1 MKKRTPR
8 VAKIRSTLG
17 CQTHIPQVG
26 SCNVEPPIP
35 KQKASS
41 IAFTCLLAALVLL
54 IYAPVSNFKFLKF
67 DDGSYVT
74 GNLKVQRG
82 INLDTVREAFS
93 GTVAGN
99 WHPVTVLSHMLDCSL
114 FGVKAGPHHLVNVGF
129 HVINVILLV
138 GLMRRWTGQFL
149 PSLLLGALFA
159 LHPLRVESV
168 AWISERKD
176 VLSTM
181 FWLLGLGVYTSW
193 MHRRRWSTYLLL
205 TLCLALG
212 LFSKAM
218 LVTFPG
224 ILLLLDVWPL
234 RRIEFPNRF
243 SDSGFWRDVRLLV
256 AEKLPLFV
264 IAVAFCW
271 VALDAQRS
279 AGAVAGFDAL
289 PLGVRLQTAVVA
301 YVGYLGK
308 FFWPMNLACIYPHP
322 GGWSWW
328 MVLGSCVLLLTITGF
343 SIAAVRTR
351 PWWFF
356 GWFWYLGT
364 LIPVIGLVQ
373 IGDQW
378 MAERYTYVPLI
389 GPVLALVWELNRFI
403 SRSRNCMI
411 AGLAG
416 FTVAIAGC
424 IFLTSRQLMTWKDT
438 ETLSRHAIETTG
450 GNAAMWTNLAICH
463 AEKGQLE
470 VALGYF
476 KRVAKAKSREPDSMN
491 NVGRVLEQMGRLN
504 EAGGYYMAAIK
515 LDSGHVL
522 ARQNLGRLCIIIGR
536 DDLAVPEFEALI
548 RLQSEDPT
556 GYFQLARILAGSPKS
571 ALRNGDRAV
580 TLAERGCDLEPKP
593 TSSGREILAAAFAA
607 VGRTDDSFRALAEA
621 ADLAQHSGQRARE
634 KIIREQLARRSRP
647 K

>member
-1 MKKRTPR
+1 MLKKPIIPR
-8 VAKIRSTLG
+8 QSEFDVDPNKTDHV
-17 CQTHIPQVG
+17 THSWNHG
-26 SCNVEPPIP
+26 
-35 KQKASS
+35 A
-41 IAFTCLLAALVLL
+41 LL
-54 IYAPVSNFKFLKF
+54 IGAACLIAVLTLFLYSPVSNFKFLKF
-67 DDGSYVT
+67 DDDSYVT
-74 GNLKVQRG
+74 SNLEVQRG
-82 INLDTVREAFS
+82 INSETVREAFS

-99 WHPVTVLSHMLDCSL
+99 WHPVTVLSHMLDCTV
-114 FGVKAGPHHLVNVGF
+114 FGVKAGPHHLVNVVF

-138 GLMRRWTGQFL
+138 WLVRRWTGQFL
-149 PSLLLGALFA
+149 SALLVGALFA

-193 MHRRRWSTYLLL
+193 VRRKWWGNYLLL

-218 LVTFPG
+218 LVTFPFT
-224 ILLLLDVWPL
+224 LLLLDVWPL

-243 SDSGFWRDVRLLV
+243 SDSGFWRNVQLQVR
-256 AEKLPLFV
+256 EKLPLFA
-264 IAVAFCW
+264 ITSAFCW

-308 FFWPMNLACIYPHP
+308 FFWPVNLACIYPHP
-322 GGWSWW
+322 GTWPWW
-328 MVLGSCVLLLTITGF
+328 MVLGSCTLLLAITGL
-343 SIAAVRTR
+343 SIAVIRSR

-364 LIPVIGLVQ
+364 LVPVIGLVQ

-378 MAERYTYVPLI
+378 MADRYTYVPLI
-389 GPVLALVWELNRFI
+389 GPVLALVWELDRFM
-403 SRSRNCMI
+403 SRGRKHRI

-416 FTVAIAGC
+416 FTVAISGC
-424 IFLTSRQLMTWKDT
+424 IFLTSRQLATWKDT
-438 ETLSRHAIETTG
+438 ETLSRHAIQTTG

-470 VALGYF
+470 AALGYF
-476 KRVAKAKSREPDSMN
+476 KRVATAKPREPDSMN
-491 NVGRVLEQMGRLN
+491 NVGRILEQMGRLK
-504 EAGGYYMAAIK
+504 ESGGYYVAAIN
-515 LDSGHVL
+515 LDAGHVL
-522 ARQNLGRLCIIIGR
+522 ARQNLGRLCTLIGR

-548 RLQSEDPT
+548 RLQPKDPT
-556 GYFQLARILAGSPKS
+556 GYFQLARILAGSPKL
-571 ALRNGDRAV
+571 ALRNGGRAV
-580 TLAERGCDLEPKP
+580 TLAELGCDLEPKP
-593 TSSGREILAAAFAA
+593 TSSGREILAAAYAA
-607 VGRTDDSFRALAEA
+607 AGRSDDSFRALAEA
-621 ADLAQHSGQRARE
+621 TDLARHSGQSARE
-634 KIIREQLARRSRP
+634 KILREQLERVSVVPSALR
-647 K
+647 